1 LQQIKR
7 ENSMK
12 AAAEQQN
19 HLIELADLD
28 SEMTRNRAA
37 LANLT
42 TGELFALQRQNQ
54 RDAAAKL
61 IEARNA
67 LDSVEL
73 EFKRADADLLLV
85 EQRIEK
91 DKQKLNQTT
100 SPKDAQGIQSELESL
115 AKRKS
120 ELEDFELSVMEKKE
134 QCELALAEITKE
146 KQLIDQELSSLE
158 NANEQEILKLRSGL
172 ELTGSKR
179 VQLTTRIDQDLV
191 ELYESK
197 LRRGIAAAR
206 LLNRECG
213 ACRMTI
219 GATALAE
226 IVALPSDE
234 VATCPDCQAILIR

>member
-1 LQQIKR
+1 
-7 ENSMK
+7 MK

-85 EQRIEK
+85 DQRIEK

-134 QCELALAEITKE
+134 QCELALAEITKD
-146 KQLIDQELSSLE
+146 KQLIDQELSTLE

>member
-1 LQQIKR
+1 
-7 ENSMK
+7 M
-12 AAAEQQN
+12 
-19 HLIELADLD
+19 
-28 SEMTRNRAA
+28 
-37 LANLT
+37 
-42 TGELFALQRQNQ
+42 
-54 RDAAAKL
+54 
-61 IEARNA
+61 
-67 LDSVEL
+67 
-73 EFKRADADLLLV
+73 
-85 EQRIEK
+85 
-91 DKQKLNQTT
+91 QKLNKTS

-134 QCELALAEITKE
+134 QCELALAEITKD
-146 KQLIDQELSSLE
+146 KQLIDQELSALE

-179 VQLTTRIDQDLV
+179 IQLTTRIDQDLV

-197 LRRGIAAAR
+197 SKRGIAAAR

>member
-1 LQQIKR
+1 
-7 ENSMK
+7 MK

-19 HLIELADLD
+19 HLMELADLD

-42 TGELFALQRQNQ
+42 TGELFARQRQNQ

-134 QCELALAEITKE
+134 QCELALAEITKD
-146 KQLIDQELSSLE
+146 KQLIDQELSALE

-179 VQLTTRIDQDLV
+179 IQLTTRIDQGLV

-197 LRRGIAAAR
+197 SKRGIAAAR

>member
-1 LQQIKR
+1 
-7 ENSMK
+7 MK

-179 VQLTTRIDQDLV
+179 IQLTTRIDQDLV

-197 LRRGIAAAR
+197 SKRGIAAAR

-226 IVALPSDE
+226 IVSLPSDE

>member
-1 LQQIKR
+1 
-7 ENSMK
+7 MK

-28 SEMTRNRAA
+28 SEMIRNRAA
-37 LANLT
+37 LAHLT
-42 TGELFALQRQNQ
+42 TGELFSLQRQNQ
-54 RDAAAKL
+54 RNAAAKL

-179 VQLTTRIDQDLV
+179 IQLTTRIDQDLV

-197 LRRGIAAAR
+197 SKRGIAAAR

>member
-1 LQQIKR
+1 
-7 ENSMK
+7 MK

-37 LANLT
+37 LASLT
-42 TGELFALQRQNQ
+42 TGELFSQQRQNQ

-91 DKQKLNQTT
+91 DMQKLKQTT

-172 ELTGSKR
+172 ELTVSKR
-179 VQLTTRIDQDLV
+179 IQITTRIDQDLV

-197 LRRGIAAAR
+197 LKRGIAAAR

>member
-1 LQQIKR
+1 
-7 ENSMK
+7 MK

-42 TGELFALQRQNQ
+42 TGELFARQRQNQ

-134 QCELALAEITKE
+134 QCELALAETTKD
-146 KQLIDQELSSLE
+146 KQLIDQELSALE

-179 VQLTTRIDQDLV
+179 IQLTTRVDQGLV

-197 LRRGIAAAR
+197 SKRGIAAAR

>member
-1 LQQIKR
+1 
-7 ENSMK
+7 MK

-179 VQLTTRIDQDLV
+179 IQLTTRIDQDLV

-197 LRRGIAAAR
+197 SKRGIAAAR

-234 VATCPDCQAILIR
+234 VATCPDCHAILIR

>member
-1 LQQIKR
+1 
-7 ENSMK
+7 MK
-12 AAAEQQN
+12 AAPEQQN

-42 TGELFALQRQNQ
+42 TGELFSLQRQNQ

-73 EFKRADADLLLV
+73 EYKRADADLLLV

-134 QCELALAEITKE
+134 QCELALAEITKD
-146 KQLIDQELSSLE
+146 KQLIDQELSSLVK
-158 NANEQEILKLRSGL
+158 ANEQEILKLRSGL

>member
-1 LQQIKR
+1 
-7 ENSMK
+7 MK
-12 AAAEQQN
+12 AAAEQQRQ
-19 HLIELADLD
+19 LIELADLD
-28 SEMTRNRAA
+28 SEMARNRAT
-37 LANLT
+37 LAALT
-42 TGELFALQRQNQ
+42 TGELFSPQRQDQ
-54 RDAAAKL
+54 REVAAKL

-73 EFKRADADLLLV
+73 EFKRADSDLLLV

-91 DKQKLNQTT
+91 DMQKLNQT
-100 SPKDAQGIQSELESL
+100 SSAKDAQGIQSELESL

-134 QCELALAEITKE
+134 QCELDLATVTKE
-146 KQLIDQELSSLE
+146 KQSIDQELSALE

-172 ELTGSKR
+172 ELAGSKR
-179 VQLTTRIDQDLV
+179 VQLTSRIDE
-191 ELYESK
+191 ELLALYDSK
-197 LRRGIAAAR
+197 AKRGIAAAR

-226 IVALPSDE
+226 IAALPGDE
-234 VATCPDCQAILIR
+234 IATCPDCQAILIR

>member
-1 LQQIKR
+1 
-7 ENSMK
+7 MK

-28 SEMTRNRAA
+28 SEMSRNRAA

-85 EQRIEK
+85 DQRIEK

-115 AKRKS
+115 ARRKS

-134 QCELALAEITKE
+134 QCELALAEITKD
-146 KQLIDQELSSLE
+146 KQLIDQELSALE

-179 VQLTTRIDQDLV
+179 IQLTTRIDQDLV

-197 LRRGIAAAR
+197 SKRGIAAAR

>member
-1 LQQIKR
+1 
-7 ENSMK
+7 MK
-12 AAAEQQN
+12 AATEQQRQ
-19 HLIELADLD
+19 LIELADLD
-28 SEMTRNRAA
+28 SEMARNRAT
-37 LANLT
+37 LAALT
-42 TGELFALQRQNQ
+42 TGELFNQQRQNQ
-54 RDAAAKL
+54 REAAAKL

-91 DKQKLNQTT
+91 DMQKLNQTS

-134 QCELALAEITKE
+134 QCELALAEIAHE
-146 KQLIDQELSSLE
+146 KNSIDQELSALE
-158 NANEQEILKLRSGL
+158 SSNEQEVLKLRSGL
-172 ELTGSKR
+172 ELAGSKR
-179 VQLTTRIDQDLV
+179 IQLTSKIEQELL

-197 LRRGIAAAR
+197 SKRGIAAAR

-226 IVALPSDE
+226 IAALPADE
-234 VATCPDCQAILIR
+234 IATCPDCQAILIR

>member
-1 LQQIKR
+1 
-7 ENSMK
+7 MK

-28 SEMTRNRAA
+28 SEIARNRAT
-37 LANLT
+37 LATLT
-42 TGELFALQRQNQ
+42 SGEIFSEQRQNQ
-54 RDAAAKL
+54 REAAARL

-73 EFKRADADLLLV
+73 EFKRADSDLLLV

-91 DKQKLNQTT
+91 DKQKLIQTS

-120 ELEDFELSVMEKKE
+120 ELEDFELSVMERKE
-134 QCELALAEITKE
+134 QCEAELTVMTNE
-146 KQLIDQELSSLE
+146 KQSIDQELSALE
-158 NANEQEILKLRSGL
+158 EANEQEVLKLRSGL
-172 ELTGSKR
+172 ELSGSKR
-179 VQLTTRIDQDLV
+179 FQLTSRLDGELV
-191 ELYESK
+191 QLYESK
-197 LRRGIAAAR
+197 AKRGIAAAR

-226 IVALPSDE
+226 IIALPADE
-234 VATCPDCQAILIR
+234 IAICPDCQAILIR

>member
-1 LQQIKR
+1 
-7 ENSMK
+7 MK
-12 AAAEQQN
+12 AATEQQRQ
-19 HLIELADLD
+19 LIELADID
-28 SEMTRNRAA
+28 SEMARNRAT
-37 LANLT
+37 LAALT
-42 TGELFALQRQNQ
+42 TGELFNQQRQNQ

-73 EFKRADADLLLV
+73 EFKRADADLVLV

-91 DKQKLNQTT
+91 DIQKLNQTS

-134 QCELALAEITKE
+134 QCELALAEIAHE
-146 KQLIDQELSSLE
+146 KNSIDQELSALE
-158 NANEQEILKLRSGL
+158 SSNEQEVLKLRSGL
-172 ELTGSKR
+172 ELAGSKR
-179 VQLTTRIDQDLV
+179 IQLTSKIEQELL

-197 LRRGIAAAR
+197 SKRGIAAAR

-226 IVALPSDE
+226 IAALPADE
-234 VATCPDCQAILIR
+234 IATCPDCQAILIR

>member
-1 LQQIKR
+1 
-7 ENSMK
+7 MK

-19 HLIELADLD
+19 QLIELADID
-28 SEMTRNRAA
+28 SDMARNRAT
-37 LANLT
+37 LAALT
-42 TGELFALQRQNQ
+42 TGELFSVQRQNQ
-54 RDAAAKL
+54 RDAAARL

-73 EFKRADADLLLV
+73 EFKRADSDLLLV

-91 DKQKLNQTT
+91 DKQKLIQTS

-134 QCELALAEITKE
+134 QCELDLTAITSE
-146 KQLIDQELSSLE
+146 KQSIDQELSALE
-158 NANEQEILKLRSGL
+158 DANEQEVLKLRSGL
-172 ELTGSKR
+172 ELSGSKR
-179 VQLTTRIDQDLV
+179 IQLASRIDAELIQ
-191 ELYESK
+191 LYESK
-197 LRRGIAAAR
+197 AKRGIAAAR

-226 IVALPSDE
+226 IVALPADE
-234 VATCPDCQAILIR
+234 IATCPDCQAILIR

>member
-1 LQQIKR
+1 
-7 ENSMK
+7 MK
-12 AAAEQQN
+12 AAPEQQN

-179 VQLTTRIDQDLV
+179 IQLTTRIDQDLV

-197 LRRGIAAAR
+197 SKRGIAAAR

-226 IVALPSDE
+226 IVSLPSDE

>member
-1 LQQIKR
+1 
-7 ENSMK
+7 MK
-12 AAAEQQN
+12 AVAEQQK

-28 SEMTRNRAA
+28 SEMTRNRSTLAA
-37 LANLT
+37 LT
-42 TGELFALQRQNQ
+42 TGELFNQQRRDQ
-54 RDAAAKL
+54 RESAAKL

-73 EFKRADADLLLV
+73 ELKRADSDLLLV

-91 DKQKLNQTT
+91 DMQKLNQT
-100 SPKDAQGIQSELESL
+100 SSAKDAQGIQSELESL

-120 ELEDFELSVMEKKE
+120 ELEDFELSVMEKKD
-134 QCELALAEITKE
+134 QCELDLAEISKE
-146 KQLIDQELSSLE
+146 KQSIDHELSTLE
-158 NANEQEILKLRSGL
+158 NANEQEVMKLRSGL
-172 ELTGSKR
+172 ELSDSKR
-179 VQLTTRIDQDLV
+179 IQLTTRIDQELL

-197 LRRGIAAAR
+197 VKRGIAAAR

-226 IVALPSDE
+226 IVALPIDE

>member
-1 LQQIKR
+1 
-7 ENSMK
+7 MK

-100 SPKDAQGIQSELESL
+100 SPKDAQGIQSELDSL

-179 VQLTTRIDQDLV
+179 IQLTTRIDQDLV

-197 LRRGIAAAR
+197 SKRGIAAAR

>member
-1 LQQIKR
+1 
-7 ENSMK
+7 MK
-12 AAAEQQN
+12 AATEQQRQ
-19 HLIELADLD
+19 LIELADLD
-28 SEMTRNRAA
+28 SEMARNRAT
-37 LANLT
+37 LAALT
-42 TGELFALQRQNQ
+42 TGELFNQQRQNQ

-73 EFKRADADLLLV
+73 EFKRADADLVLV

-91 DKQKLNQTT
+91 DIQKLNQTS

-134 QCELALAEITKE
+134 QCELALAEIAHE
-146 KQLIDQELSSLE
+146 KNSIDQELSALE
-158 NANEQEILKLRSGL
+158 SSNEQEVLKLRSGL
-172 ELTGSKR
+172 ELASSKR
-179 VQLTTRIDQDLV
+179 IQLTSKIEQELL

-197 LRRGIAAAR
+197 SKRGIAAAR

-226 IVALPSDE
+226 IAALPADE
-234 VATCPDCQAILIR
+234 IATCPDCQAILIR

>member
-1 LQQIKR
+1 
-7 ENSMK
+7 MK

-19 HLIELADLD
+19 QLIELAEID
-28 SEMTRNRAA
+28 SEMARNRAT
-37 LANLT
+37 LAALT
-42 TGELFALQRQNQ
+42 TGELFGAQRQNQ

-61 IEARNA
+61 IDARNA

-73 EFKRADADLLLV
+73 EFKRADSDLLLV

-91 DKQKLNQTT
+91 DKQKLIQTS

-134 QCELALAEITKE
+134 QCELDLTAITSE
-146 KQLIDQELSSLE
+146 KQSIDQELSALE
-158 NANEQEILKLRSGL
+158 DANEQEVLKLRSGL
-172 ELTGSKR
+172 ELSGSKR
-179 VQLTTRIDQDLV
+179 IQLASRIDPELIQ
-191 ELYESK
+191 LYESK
-197 LRRGIAAAR
+197 AKRGIAAAR

-226 IVALPSDE
+226 IVALPADE
-234 VATCPDCQAILIR
+234 IATCPDCQAILIR

>member
-1 LQQIKR
+1 
-7 ENSMK
+7 MK

>member
-1 LQQIKR
+1 
-7 ENSMK
+7 MK
-12 AAAEQQN
+12 AAPEQQN

-85 EQRIEK
+85 DQRIEK

-100 SPKDAQGIQSELESL
+100 SPKDAQVIQSELESL
-115 AKRKS
+115 AKRKL

-134 QCELALAEITKE
+134 QCELALAEITKD
-146 KQLIDQELSSLE
+146 KQLIDQELSSLVK
-158 NANEQEILKLRSGL
+158 ANEQEILKLRSGL

>member
-1 LQQIKR
+1 
-7 ENSMK
+7 MK

-179 VQLTTRIDQDLV
+179 IQLTTRIDQDLV

-197 LRRGIAAAR
+197 SKRGIAAAR